1 MYFKVVDRKVIFA
14 WKLTEVKR
22 SERKLRLDILYDK
35 KSTYKC

>member
-14 WKLTEVKR
+14 WKLAEVKR